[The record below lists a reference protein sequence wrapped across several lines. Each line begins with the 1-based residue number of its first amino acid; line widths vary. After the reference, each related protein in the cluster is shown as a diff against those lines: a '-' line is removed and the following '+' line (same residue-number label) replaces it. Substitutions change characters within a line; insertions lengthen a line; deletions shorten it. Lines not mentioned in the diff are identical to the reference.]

1 MRDCLLLVISCY
13 NSECLSLAAFII
25 LGVGR
30 KGTWISQP
38 VPQYVVTFQSKI
50 SSKAFFKK
58 TLNEDVV

>member
-13 NSECLSLAAFII
+13 DSECLSLAAIII
-25 LGVGR
+25 LGVGS

-38 VPQYVVTFQSKI
+38 VPQYVVTFQAKI

-58 TLNEDVV
+58 PLNEDVV